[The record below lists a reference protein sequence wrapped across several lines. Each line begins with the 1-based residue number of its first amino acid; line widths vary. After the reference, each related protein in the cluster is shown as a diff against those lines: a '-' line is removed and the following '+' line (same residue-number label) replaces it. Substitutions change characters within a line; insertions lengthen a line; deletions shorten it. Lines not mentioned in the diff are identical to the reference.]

1 VRTIKE
7 ECLSRVVP
15 LGEKHLRHCITEF
28 VRHYHG
34 ERPHQ
39 GLDNELI
46 DPEEAHGGAVG
57 AVACRQRLGGMLN
70 YYYREAA

>member
-1 VRTIKE
+1 MACLFCRGE
-7 ECLSRVVP
+7 E
-15 LGEKHLRHCITEF
+15 HLRSAVRAF

-46 DPEEAHGGAVG
+46 TPKTRSIGTGPVQ
-57 AVACRQRLGGMLN
+57 CREGLGGMLKF
-70 YYYREAA
+70 YYREAA